1 LFVVFLSFPCIFLTF
16 ISAPPTNQSTF
27 HQWTVG
33 ALYYSALVMAEVI
46 GPSNN
51 TQVINYGVG
60 GLSSY
65 TPIYNIYENGTP
77 VRVAIFNYIDDP
89 SGTNTVHAVIS
100 LSGATMPSSVKV
112 KYLAATTVVQK
123 GGYTWAGQVR
133 RLPHQSMYRFHRH
146 SAADVREEFRVRWA
160 AYGARRHQDR

>member
-1 LFVVFLSFPCIFLTF
+1 LTF

-27 HQWTVG
+27 YQWTVG